1 MYWIYFTLFINIWWI
16 SKFIIWIVFNLISIV
31 NSYSV
36 KHNQAIEYLFLENLF
51 PHLIDSSSSSSSQSW
66 LWCEIEENLFDIK
79 DGIVN
84 NPERISID
92 SIKYKSFSEKFPENP
107 LLSWIRNIGRLLLSS
122 LYLPNLKY
130 DSLGYNYL
138 KSECCNTYNNN
149 IIDVKTNT
157 TTIERICSIYKFPNG
172 TINLLTYLYG
182 TNEISHELFND
193 FIKKLLL
200 ENKLKNRLNYI
211 YDLCCDKSDMNLYKT
226 QFIQLLKLLYQEC
239 TSYKYPIRYPIIDF
253 HKKYSNNNF
262 DRNVEM
268 IFEEYK
274 LNVNY
279 IPRNMYIYFYIFIF
293 E

>member
-1 MYWIYFTLFINIWWI
+1 M
-16 SKFIIWIVFNLISIV
+16 
-31 NSYSV
+31 
-36 KHNQAIEYLFLENLF
+36 
-51 PHLIDSSSSSSSQSW
+51 
-66 LWCEIEENLFDIK
+66 
-79 DGIVN
+79 
-84 NPERISID
+84 
-92 SIKYKSFSEKFPENP
+92 
-107 LLSWIRNIGRLLLSS
+107 
-122 LYLPNLKY
+122 PNLKY

-274 LNVNY
+274 LKMNY
-279 IPRNMYIYFYIFIF
+279 IPRNMYIYISIFLFLNSFIEWCKLYPVLFCVFDHLNNLFLTFHLTKLLTNKDNKEEEENEKKEGNEAYILSEEWINTVVMYIYISFII
-293 E
+293 